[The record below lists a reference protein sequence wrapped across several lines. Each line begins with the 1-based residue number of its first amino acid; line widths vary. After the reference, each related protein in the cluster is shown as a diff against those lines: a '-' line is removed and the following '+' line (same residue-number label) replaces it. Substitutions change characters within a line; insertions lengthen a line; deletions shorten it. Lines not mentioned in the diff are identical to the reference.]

1 MLYFEPIEIK
11 ELLEKEDFETENFE
25 IKDFEYLMTFDGP
38 SMDSAIGLR

>member
-25 IKDFEYLMTFDGP
+25 IKDFKSLMTFNRP
-38 SMDSAIGLR
+38 LMDLR

>member
-25 IKDFEYLMTFDGP
+25 VKDFKT
-38 SMDSAIGLR
+38 LRTLDRPLIDLR